1 MEPAD
6 FLCFFILIFLL
17 QKNANSS
24 HGCAFKQ
31 KCSLN
36 IYSFPST
43 VQIAV
48 LVVVDRLQGET
59 YCRSPEKYATTCF
72 LLSVPVCICVCVYF
86 HVWMHSLRCPG
97 EGVSLKRW
105 LQGPHTQIHTF
116 LFFFTVMLRPS
127 AFQEASPHA
136 GICMNQCAQQ
146 TLSQFW
152 HHSGIMSVQLCFDF
166 RSKIDNCLWH
176 LCFFFNYSF
185 PKFTEV
191 VKLLIRK
198 HLISVNFPE
207 EQSHWWIYNVS
218 QW

>member
-1 MEPAD
+1 MFSEYL
-6 FLCFFILIFLL
+6 FLSFY
-17 QKNANSS
+17 SS
-24 HGCAFKQ
+24 D
-31 KCSLN
+31 CSLGSRGQAARWN
-36 IYSFPST
+36 I
-43 VQIAV
+43 
-48 LVVVDRLQGET
+48 LQESRKI
-59 YCRSPEKYATTCF
+59 CNH
-72 LLSVPVCICVCVYF
+72 LLSAISPCLHLCVCVF
-86 HVWMHSLRCPG
+86 PCVNAFFKMPRWRCLFEKVTTRPTYTDTHF
-97 EGVSLKRW
+97 S
-105 LQGPHTQIHTF
+105 
-116 LFFFTVMLRPS
+116 FFFTVMLRPS